1 MRISIRGI
9 SRLIVALVVL
19 GLGAQSGV
27 MAQKGRKVSVGGHP
41 SMKQGSPAFVLVE
54 VSDFQ

>member
-1 MRISIRGI
+1 MRISMRGI

-19 GLGAQSGV
+19 ALGAQSGAL
-27 MAQKGRKVSVGGHP
+27 AQKGRKISLSGHP